1 MEALATE
8 LRVATAALVQ
18 TGAAYSPPGDDDE
31 GDSTSSVIESAEDSA
46 SAEELVLALA
56 EFTAADLESGFPDL
70 VDGELPLAA
79 LEVLQDYD
87 LSSDSSKAV
96 FGSGA
101 AQPTQQPVATD
112 TAPAAAA
119 ECVDPDAF
127 PNSILA

>member
-1 MEALATE
+1 M
-8 LRVATAALVQ
+8 
-18 TGAAYSPPGDDDE
+18 
-31 GDSTSSVIESAEDSA
+31 AEDSA

-87 LSSDSSKAV
+87 LSSDSSKEV

-101 AQPTQQPVATD
+101 AQPMQQPVAPD
-112 TAPAAAA
+112 IAPAAPG

-127 PNSILA
+127 LNSILA